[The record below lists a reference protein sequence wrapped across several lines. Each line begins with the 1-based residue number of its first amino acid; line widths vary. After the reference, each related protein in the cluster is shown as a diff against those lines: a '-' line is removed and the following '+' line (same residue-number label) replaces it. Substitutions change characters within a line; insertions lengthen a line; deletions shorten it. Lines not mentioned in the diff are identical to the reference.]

1 MPKSKMFPERKMQ
14 KKRKQNSYYEDNYTS
29 HRRRVRMAK
38 EAAGNC
44 WWIETFL
51 KMYPNIIKK

>member
-1 MPKSKMFPERKMQ
+1 MFPERKMQ

-38 EAAGNC
+38 EVAGNC